1 MNKYINP
8 VFLQLEP
15 TRILNGWCEDSLAPC
30 NFSRLH
36 PKACFNKSKAKS
48 LEASDI
54 KESNIYIYIPLRI
67 MMIVSPRACS
77 GVDAGFEGSIL
88 LSRGALKLCCGRM

>member
-1 MNKYINP
+1 MAGAKIPWLLAISVGYI
-8 VFLQLEP
+8 
-15 TRILNGWCEDSLAPC
+15 
-30 NFSRLH
+30 
-36 PKACFNKSKAKS
+36 PKPASNKSKAKS

-54 KESNIYIYIPLRI
+54 KESNIYIYIYIPLRI

-88 LSRGALKLCCGRM
+88 LSRGALKLCCGRI